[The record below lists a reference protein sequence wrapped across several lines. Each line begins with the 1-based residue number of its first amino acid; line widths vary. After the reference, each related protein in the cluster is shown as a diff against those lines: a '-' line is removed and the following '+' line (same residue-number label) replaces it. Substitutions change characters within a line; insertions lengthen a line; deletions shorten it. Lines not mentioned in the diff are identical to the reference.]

1 MTRTTTSSPASR
13 PASAG
18 RRRLLSA
25 SVAAVLAALLAVPS
39 TATAADSR
47 SSSSERLAAAAQ
59 DTIETLDRWRA
70 SGSASHFAAYN
81 AARNAVAA
89 ATAEALG
96 TSARDLAAAWSRVD
110 VTKQHVILAAI
121 SQLGVPYRSM
131 ASIEGKGFD
140 CSGLLLYAFGEAGIE
155 LPRSSRDQYRAGS
168 PVGTLAA
175 EPGDLVY
182 YPGHISIYLG
192 DGLIVHSPQSGQ
204 DVEVRTVFE
213 RSLQF
218 ADVVAE
224 LADTASAGG
233 AQRASDRD

>member
-1 MTRTTTSSPASR
+1 M
-13 PASAG
+13 
-18 RRRLLSA
+18 LSV
-25 SVAAVLAALLAVPS
+25 SVAALLAALLTVPA

-59 DTIETLDRWRA
+59 DTIETLDRWQA
-70 SGSASHFAAYN
+70 TGSASHFAAYN

-89 ATAEALG
+89 ATADALG
-96 TSARDLAAAWSRVD
+96 TSARDLAAAWSQVD
-110 VTKQHVILAAI
+110 VTKQHVIIAAI

-155 LPRSSRDQYRAGS
+155 LPRSSRDQYRAGA
-168 PVGTLAA
+168 PVEALAA
-175 EPGDLVY
+175 EPGDLVF

-192 DGLIVHSPQSGQ
+192 NGLIVHSPQSGQ

-213 RSLQF
+213 RSLRY

-224 LADTASAGG
+224 LGDAAGVPA